1 MRIILLNLA
10 FITILSVSCE
20 KKNTIQEGKIN
31 IYLLSDHESLDPL
44 WEIDESTI
52 VPEESPIIRYEDIL
66 SYDPKSHVFEISSS
80 AQESLEGGESSFHSR
95 PFVLVGN
102 KEFIYTGYF
111 WASYS
116 SAICP
121 WLTIDPIHAHYAG
134 ELTVRL
140 GYPGL
145 MEGMSIPDRRND
157 DRILSILRHDRK
169 LIE

>member
-1 MRIILLNLA
+1 MRLLLLTLA
-10 FITILSVSCE
+10 FLIVLSVSCE
-20 KKNTIQEGKIN
+20 EKNTIHEGGIH

-52 VPEESPIIRYEDIL
+52 VPEESPVIRYEDIL
-66 SYDPKSHVFEISSS
+66 SYDPKSYVFKISSS
-80 AQESLEGGESSFHSR
+80 AQESLKGKESSIHSR
-95 PFVLVGN
+95 PFVLVAN
-102 KEFIYTGYF
+102 KEYIYTGYF
-111 WASYS
+111 WAAYS

-121 WLTIDPIHAHYAG
+121 WLTIDPIHAQYTG
-134 ELTVRL
+134 ELKTEL

-157 DRILSILRHDRK
+157 GRILSILRHDQK

>member
-1 MRIILLNLA
+1 MRLIILNLA
-10 FITILSVSCE
+10 IVAILSASCE

-44 WEIDESTI
+44 WEIDENTI
-52 VPEESPIIRYEDIL
+52 LPEENPIIRYEDIL
-66 SYDPKSHVFEISSS
+66 SYDPKTHVFKISSS
-80 AQESLEGGESSFHSR
+80 AQESMEFGESSIHAR
-95 PFVLVGN
+95 PFVLVGD
-102 KEFIYTGYF
+102 KEYIYTGYF

-121 WLTIDPIHAHYAG
+121 WLIIDPIHAQYAG

-145 MEGMSIPDRRND
+145 MEGMSLFDRRND
-157 DRILSILRHDRK
+157 ERILSILRHDGK

>member
-1 MRIILLNLA
+1 MRLILLTLA
-10 FITILSVSCE
+10 LFSILIASCE
-20 KKNTIQEGKIN
+20 RKKTSREGEIH

-52 VPEESPIIRYEDIL
+52 VTEVSPFIKYEDIL
-66 SYDPKSHVFEISSS
+66 SYDPKNHTFKISSN
-80 AQESLEGGESSFHSR
+80 AQENLKGKEFDIHTR
-95 PFVLVGN
+95 AFVLVAN
-102 KEFIYTGYF
+102 LENIYTGYF

-121 WLTIDPIHAHYAG
+121 WLTIDPIHARYAG
-134 ELTVRL
+134 ELRVEL

-157 DRILSILRHDRK
+157 ERILSILRHDQK